1 MSDEKQPSPP
11 ADEPPTPADEP
22 STPPTD
28 ASSAAG
34 AGAGPATGD
43 AVGDDVAFARL
54 RAADPAA
61 GVEPDAARI
70 RAAVAASVGGATG
83 AAAEE
88 TVDVVSVPDELAAAR
103 ARRSRTRWL
112 TVAAAVAGVAV
123 VGGGGFAAGV
133 AAQGDGGSASDL
145 AAAPAMSLEQPM
157 AGREMSSAGAAADTA
172 ATSKLA
178 WYGGRVVFTAGSGL
192 SDEAGAGTAWAFDA
206 ASVFSQETI
215 ARVAAALGVSG
226 EPQQEYGA
234 WTVGSTDGTG
244 PNVSLSPDGTGSI
257 SYYDPS
263 KDPWSCVASAPE
275 TLDGATA
282 EGDGTSSSVDR
293 AQVDPG
299 LGTDCAQDLP
309 AAPTGDAAKAEAAD
323 LLRALGVD
331 PAAYE
336 LEAMADTGSPALAQV
351 TAHLVVDGQRSG
363 VAWNVSLVG
372 DGVQSLWGSLAPL
385 VELGDYDVVS
395 PRAAVERLGDP
406 RFGASGGIVPFA
418 ADEMARAE
426 SGAEIAP
433 APDEVP
439 TVPATPDFGPLAWP
453 VEDVTIESA
462 RLGLALTTLPDG
474 AAVLLPTYE
483 LSSSDG
489 RTWTVVAVADADLDF
504 TAAAG

>member
-1 MSDEKQPSPP
+1 MSDEKHPS
-11 ADEPPTPADEP
+11 TPADEP
-22 STPPTD
+22 AVPADEPSSATSSTPP
-28 ASSAAG
+28 AG
-34 AGAGPATGD
+34 ASTHGPRPD
-43 AVGDDVAFARL
+43 VSGDDVAFARL

-61 GVEPDAARI
+61 GVEPDTARI
-70 RAAVAASVGGATG
+70 RAAVAASVGDASGGT
-83 AAAEE
+83 AEE
-88 TVDVVSVPDELAAAR
+88 TVDVVSVPDELGAAR

-112 TVAAAVAGVAV
+112 AVAAAVAGVAV

-133 AAQGDGGSASDL
+133 AAQGDGGSSADL
-145 AAAPAMSLEQPM
+145 AAAPAMSLEQPSAARDM
-157 AGREMSSAGAAADTA
+157 ASAGAADESA

-178 WYGGRVVFTAGSGL
+178 WYGGRTVFTAGSGL
-192 SDEAGAGTAWAFDA
+192 SDEAGTGTAWAFDA
-206 ASVFSQETI
+206 ASVFSRETLV
-215 ARVAAALGVSG
+215 RVAAALGVTG
-226 EPQQEYGA
+226 EPREEYGA

-244 PNVSLSPDGTGSI
+244 PSVSMSPDGTGSV

-275 TLDGATA
+275 TLDGGSTA
-282 EGDGTSSSVDR
+282 DGAGTSSSAGA

-299 LGTDCAQDLP
+299 LGPDCQDPDQP
-309 AAPTGDAAKAEAAD
+309 AAPTGDAARAKASD

-331 PAAYE
+331 PDAYE
-336 LEAMADTGSPALAQV
+336 LEVVADAGSPVVTQV
-351 TAHLVVDGQRSG
+351 TAYQVVDGQRSG
-363 VAWNVSLVG
+363 LAWNVSLVG

-406 RFGASGGIVPFA
+406 RFGASGGIMPLAV
-418 ADEMARAE
+418 DDVARAD
-426 SGAEIAP
+426 GAEIAP
-433 APDEVP
+433 APQDAP
-439 TVPATPDFGPLAWP
+439 TVPATPEFGPLAWP

-504 TAAAG
+504 TASAR

>member
-1 MSDEKQPSPP
+1 MSDDKQPGAP
-11 ADEPPTPADEP
+11 ADEPTSTP
-22 STPPTD
+22 STPTTPPA
-28 ASSAAG
+28 AST
-34 AGAGPATGD
+34 GAGPQTGAPD
-43 AVGDDVAFARL
+43 DDVAFARL
-54 RAADPAA
+54 RAADPAV

-70 RAAVAASVGGATG
+70 RAAVAASVGEAAGAVPG
-83 AAAEE
+83 E
-88 TVDVVSVPDELAAAR
+88 TVEVLTVPDELAAAR

-133 AAQGDGGSASDL
+133 AAQGDGGSSSDL

-157 AGREMSSAGAAADTA
+157 AGREMASVGAAADDSA

-192 SDEAGAGTAWAFDA
+192 SDETGTGTAWTFDA
-206 ASVFSQETI
+206 ASAFSQETL
-215 ARVAAALGVSG
+215 ARVAAALGVAG
-226 EPQQEYGA
+226 EPRQEYGS

-244 PNVSLSPDGTGSI
+244 PTVSLSPDGTASV

-263 KDPWSCVASAPE
+263 KDPWACVASAPE
-275 TLDGATA
+275 TLDGGA
-282 EGDGTSSSVDR
+282 EGAGTSSSVDR
-293 AQVDPG
+293 AQVDPSF
-299 LGTDCAQDLP
+299 GTECRQDLP
-309 AAPTGDAAKAEAAD
+309 AAPTGDAAKAKASD
-323 LLRALGVD
+323 LLRSLGVD

-336 LEAMADTGSPALAQV
+336 LEVVADTGSPALVQV
-351 TAHLVVDGQRSG
+351 AAHQVVDGQRTG

-372 DGVQSLWGSLAPL
+372 DGVQSLWGSLAPV

-395 PRAAVERLGDP
+395 PRTAVERLGDP
-406 RFGASGGIVPFA
+406 RFGASGGIMPLA
-418 ADEMARAE
+418 ADGMARAE
-426 SGAEIAP
+426 AGAEIAP
-433 APDEVP
+433 APDEAP

-489 RTWTVVAVADADLDF
+489 RTWTVVAVADSDLDF
-504 TAAAG
+504 TAAAR

>member
-1 MSDEKQPSPP
+1 MSDEKHPSS
-11 ADEPPTPADEP
+11 PADEP
-22 STPPTD
+22 STPPTEE
-28 ASSAAG
+28 SLSAAG
-34 AGAGPATGD
+34 AGSGEAAGD
-43 AVGDDVAFARL
+43 ASGDDVAFARL

-70 RAAVAASVGGATG
+70 SAALAASVGGATG
-83 AAAEE
+83 RVAEE

-133 AAQGDGGSASDL
+133 AAQGDGGAASDL

-178 WYGGRVVFTAGSGL
+178 WYGGRTVFTAGSGL

-206 ASVFSQETI
+206 ASVFSQESL
-215 ARVAAALGVSG
+215 ARVAAALGVAG
-226 EPQQEYGA
+226 EPRQEYGA

-244 PNVSLSPDGTGSI
+244 PTVSLSPDGTGSI

-275 TLDGATA
+275 TLDGAT
-282 EGDGTSSSVDR
+282 EGGGTSSSVDK

-299 LGTDCAQDLP
+299 LGAGCDPQDLP
-309 AAPTGDAAKAEAAD
+309 AAPTGDAAKAKATD

-331 PAAYE
+331 PASYE
-336 LEAMADTGSPALAQV
+336 LEVMADTGSPALAQV

-406 RFGASGGIVPFA
+406 RFGASGGIMPLA
-418 ADEMARAE
+418 ADDLARAE

-433 APDEVP
+433 APDDAP
-439 TVPATPDFGPLAWP
+439 TVPTTPDFGPLAWP